1 MCKQVL
7 LVNNIK
13 LMASSFL
20 NIYKRHKF
28 KLPFIFWPFIIVNV
42 VTFVASGYLTIN
54 IVFKRKIAIKNL
66 IPTMIFKNF

>member
-20 NIYKRHKF
+20 NIYKLHKF